1 MARFTSFC
9 GVVSTLNLDRD
20 PTVVSRA
27 LAQQSPCTR
36 TYAPTQNTTSQ
47 AFDYVRKIPPELI
60 KNHPMTRKT
69 SSGSEASTASGTPGL
84 RILIEPDTPQT
95 GRWVGTYIGLFF
107 TRWKSPMI
115 GLRQRDICLSFIR
128 ERITE
133 MWPNELASQSGVRP

>member
-95 GRWVGTYIGLFF
+95 GRWVGTYVRRPFLHPLEESNDWAPPKGHLPFLHPR
-107 TRWKSPMI
+107 TYY
-115 GLRQRDICLSFIR
+115 RDV
-128 ERITE
+128 
-133 MWPNELASQSGVRP
+133 AK